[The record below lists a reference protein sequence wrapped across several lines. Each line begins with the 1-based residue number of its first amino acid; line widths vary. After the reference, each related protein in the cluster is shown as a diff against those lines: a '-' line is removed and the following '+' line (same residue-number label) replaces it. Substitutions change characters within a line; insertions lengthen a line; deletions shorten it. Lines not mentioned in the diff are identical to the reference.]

1 MLIAAVDWDV
11 SVLVGREEE
20 EEEEEEGL
28 KKADLN
34 FGKTDPA
41 STSL

>member
-11 SVLVGREEE
+11 SVLVGREEG
-20 EEEEEEGL
+20 EEEEGL